1 MFLQLK
7 NLIESK
13 YLTGGRFLGSE
24 GQTSNFS
31 AWVGTPTQQTSDLK
45 AWASAPASDWLMPAL
60 LASDW
65 PRLAGAESLMWRD
78 SPEILTRLETGP
90 QWGHRQWFR
99 WEESSNHR
107 NGKLN
112 FPRLISQSWKHD
124 RKLSVLIFLRPALE
138 RKISSNIVLDSKNCK
153 CFESKRPLLW
163 VNQTIIARTC
173 HRICKA
179 LQTMKRNKVRWII
192 LLKAIFPQSN
202 TAIFKGYTNNYKTM
216 EHLALFLFLPL

>member
-31 AWVGTPTQQTSDLK
+31 AWAGTPTQQTSDLK
-45 AWASAPASDWLMPAL
+45 AWASAPASHWLMPAL

-112 FPRLISQSWKHD
+112 FRRMISQSRKLD

-138 RKISSNIVLDSKNCK
+138 RKYQVTLSYIRKIANALKVKAPYFGSIKLLLLELVTEFAKHCK
-153 CFESKRPLLW
+153 QWKDTEPW
-163 VNQTIIARTC
+163 
-173 HRICKA
+173 
-179 LQTMKRNKVRWII
+179 WI
-192 LLKAIFPQSN
+192 LLLRAISPQSN
-202 TAIFKGYTNNYKTM
+202 TDIFKGYTNN
-216 EHLALFLFLPL
+216 